1 MAKKLVELDQ
11 QHYYQ
16 LLDLI
21 EEKDEDALDNELDK
35 HDDLQNDLSIYQTS
49 DKASRGISLASSEKV
64 QVPGVPFQS
73 PTKLR
78 FAFVDF
84 DFTFLFVHTMLTAMQ
99 NLDRISTKFYLSYFI
114 LVACNIWAQSH
125 T

>member
-11 QHYYQ
+11 QHHYQ

-21 EEKDEDALDNELDK
+21 EEKDENALDNELDK
-35 HDDLQNDLSIYQTS
+35 HDDLQNDHSSTQETS

-84 DFTFLFVHTMLTAMQ
+84 NFTFLVHTMLTAMQ
-99 NLDRISTKFYLSYFI
+99 NLD
-114 LVACNIWAQSH
+114 H
-125 T
+125 M